1 MNNLLKYKDQI
12 FEIKRKVESK
22 DPSLFSYSSIKNNTI
37 DENTIS
43 IVMTSSN
50 RSKQT
55 YFTLKSFLNSEFK
68 NLQIIIVDDSDIDP
82 ISIDIIKEQNYPYT
96 IELIKINRENKN
108 WHNPLVNYN
117 LGFQFIQ
124 GGKVII
130 QNAEV
135 CHVGCVIDAINTRM
149 QNNSYYVFDVKAS
162 LEFES
167 NEVIYNKGVS
177 SVDIYKENIYKGW
190 YQSSHENNRGFHFL
204 TAMNREVFDKIKNFS
219 YDCTMGCSWDD
230 DDFLLKIRSKHVTI
244 LNIYHETYHIGGI
257 HLFHAIAGHTWD
269 KNIELNDKLVHIK
282 QKIFKVENTY
292 IDVTENVNDFEY
304 KYNVLLVRL
313 ANEWFSHW

>member
-135 CHVGCVIDAINTRM
+135 CHVGCVIDAINTRI
-149 QNNSYYVFDVKAS
+149 QNNSYYVFDVKAC
-162 LEFES
+162 LDFES

-204 TAMNREVFDKIKNFS
+204 TAMKRDVFDNIKNFS
-219 YDCTMGCSWDD
+219 YDCTMGSSWDD
-230 DDFLLKIRSKHVTI
+230 DDF
-244 LNIYHETYHIGGI
+244 Y
-257 HLFHAIAGHTWD
+257 
-269 KNIELNDKLVHIK
+269 
-282 QKIFKVENTY
+282 
-292 IDVTENVNDFEY
+292 
-304 KYNVLLVRL
+304 
-313 ANEWFSHW
+313 